1 MNIHKK
7 IKIGK
12 TNGFTLAE
20 ILISIGLFATIAVVA
35 GSVFTDL
42 SQLEK
47 KSSVRDSFYTAIS
60 IVLQQIANEIQN
72 GTVDYE
78 EYFNMNVIKSE
89 FYGTNYGA
97 YASRFYDPGQS
108 LDGAPTTN
116 PEDLGAECSY
126 PDNVTVSKDCQTYYD
141 KSADSN
147 TGQNPY
153 DANTTDPDK
162 PKQDDANAFCD
173 KNDGTCSTIANVNEL
188 YLIDSTGTKKTI
200 IGKKFMK
207 ADGTDKDYAIGIVR
221 MYGRDLDQNGLVD
234 IFSCTE
240 EFTCDSAI
248 SETLAIFDAIQYS
261 FIQNN
266 QADGAGEKILKDSL
280 VSLPKK
286 SDLEMEFIAN
296 TSNFM
301 PISPSNITIKDLRFM
316 INPVEDPYKAYN
328 EPSAKMH
335 PSVTIFIK
343 LGLSSSADAAYPGDF
358 GDVDV
363 QTTVSA
369 GTAKKIESYPSVD
382 DVLSLSNEESWIKNV
397 LSGKGVN

>member
-1 MNIHKK
+1 MDISKE

-20 ILISIGLFATIAVVA
+20 ILISIGLFATIAIVA
-35 GSVFTDL
+35 GSIFTDL

-60 IVLQQIANEIQN
+60 IVLQQITNEIQN

-78 EYFNMNVIKSE
+78 EYFNMDVIESE
-89 FYGTNYGA
+89 FYGINYGA

-108 LDGAPTTN
+108 LDKLPTTN
-116 PEDLGAECSY
+116 PEDLGTECSY
-126 PDNVTVSKDCQTYYD
+126 PNDITVSKDCKTYYNN
-141 KSADSN
+141 STDSDA
-147 TGQNPY
+147 GQNPY
-153 DANTTDPDK
+153 SATDDTSQK
-162 PKQDDANAFCD
+162 FANAFCD
-173 KNDGTCSTIANVNEL
+173 TKNTACGTTAKVNEL

-200 IGKKFMK
+200 IGKKLMNTS
-207 ADGTDKDYAIGIVR
+207 GTDKNYAIGIVR

-240 EFTCDSAI
+240 EFTCTSAI
-248 SETLAIFDAIQYS
+248 SETSTIFNAIQYS
-261 FIQNN
+261 FIQNDH
-266 QADGAGEKILKDSL
+266 AAGEKILKDSN

-286 SDLEMEFIAN
+286 SDLEAAFDAN

-301 PISPSNITIKDLRFM
+301 PISPSSITIKDLKFM
-316 INPVEDPYKAYN
+316 INPVEDPYKATA
-328 EPSAKMH
+328 EPSAQMH
-335 PSVTIFIK
+335 PSVTIFMK

-358 GDVDV
+358 GDVEV

-369 GTAKKIESYPSVD
+369 GTMGGIESYPSVD
-382 DVLSLSNEESWIKNV
+382 DVLSLSNKGSWIKNV
-397 LSGKGVN
+397 LPGTVN